1 MDCFDTIEIDLT
13 GLLTE
18 YENTDICLFGDF
30 NLGTSN
36 LDDTP
41 LVNEDEL
48 AISILLLI
56 CLIKT
61 MVKIVFLCQIGLV
74 VMQS

>member
-1 MDCFDTIEIDLT
+1 MDSFDTIEIDLT

-61 MVKIVFLCQIGLV
+61 MVKIVFLCRIGLV